1 MVDEV
6 RAHVADGAD
15 APIHP
20 TPPVERMIDG
30 VIGDIRRGS
39 AKKEIP
45 TESARNGIVP
55 GHRGSQALIYTL
67 AVPAEFVGWFLERL
81 GTGNA
86 LWPKAERPI
95 GPNVDF
101 ANLANRA
108 GPNVFHGGARIVEGV
123 ALVAHLRDDFVFLGG
138 ARHFAGFF
146 DGPGQWFLHVHVFM
160 MFHRGECD
168 G

>member
-67 AVPAEFVGWFLERL
+67 AVPAEFVGRSEEHTSELQSRVDLVCRLLLE
-81 GTGNA
+81 
-86 LWPKAERPI
+86 KKK
-95 GPNVDF
+95 
-101 ANLANRA
+101 
-108 GPNVFHGGARIVEGV
+108 
-123 ALVAHLRDDFVFLGG
+123 
-138 ARHFAGFF
+138 
-146 DGPGQWFLHVHVFM
+146 
-160 MFHRGECD
+160 
-168 G
+168 